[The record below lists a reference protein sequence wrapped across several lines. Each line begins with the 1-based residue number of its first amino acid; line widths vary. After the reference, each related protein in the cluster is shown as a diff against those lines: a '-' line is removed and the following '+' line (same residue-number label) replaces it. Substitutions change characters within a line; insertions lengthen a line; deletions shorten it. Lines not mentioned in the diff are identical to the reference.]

1 MNYFTKAKPY
11 NSLNEY
17 YKKTYGKKV
26 AKISLNAGFTCPN
39 RDGKKGYGGC
49 IYCSRDLSGDFA
61 GDKSKTITEQ
71 FNDIKK
77 IIDEK
82 WPDTL
87 YMPYFQAGSN
97 TYAPLLFLKKI
108 YEEAISIIPDKTV
121 GISIATRGD
130 CINHEI
136 AKYLGELNKIIHVQV
151 ELGLQTS
158 NENTSKYINRQMTN
172 QEFEIA
178 VELLRKENIE
188 VVCHI
193 INGLPN
199 ETETDMINTINYI
212 NKLDIQ
218 GVKIHSLLIL
228 KDTIIEDIYK
238 KEKFKI
244 MTLDEYVK
252 ITCKQISK
260 LRPDIIIHRLAADA
274 NPKDL
279 IEPIWTKKK
288 MVVMNEID
296 KYLRNNNLYQGI
308 EYEKK
313 EKN

>member
-1 MNYFTKAKPY
+1 MNYFTSAKPY

-17 YKKTYGKKV
+17 YKREYGKKV

-49 IYCSRDLSGDFA
+49 IFCSKDLSGDFA
-61 GDKSKTITEQ
+61 GDKNKSLKEQ
-71 FNDIKK
+71 FDDIKEVILK
-77 IIDEK
+77 K

-87 YMPYFQAGSN
+87 FIPYFQAGSN
-97 TYAPLLFLKKI
+97 TYAPIEYLKKI
-108 YEEAISIIPDKTV
+108 FNEAILFDPKVV

-130 CINHEI
+130 CINHDI
-136 AKYLGELNKIIHVQV
+136 AKMLGDINKKIHVQV
-151 ELGLQTS
+151 ELGLQSANEKTS
-158 NENTSKYINRQMTN
+158 DYINRKMTN

-199 ETETDMINTINYI
+199 ETIDNMLDTIRYI

-228 KDTIIEDIYK
+228 KDTILADNYK
-238 KEKFKI
+238 KDKFPILDLEK
-244 MTLDEYVK
+244 YVE
-252 ITCKQISK
+252 IVCKQISI
-260 LRPDIIIHRLAADA
+260 LRPDIIIHRLAADGNA
-274 NPKDL
+274 NDL
-279 IEPIWTKKK
+279 ILPLWTKKK

-296 KYLRNNNLYQGI
+296 KYLRKNNIYQGK
-308 EYEKK
+308 EYKK
-313 EKN
+313 

>member
-1 MNYFTKAKPY
+1 MNYFTSAKPY

-17 YKKTYGKKV
+17 YKQEYGKKV

-49 IYCSRDLSGDFA
+49 IFCSKDLSGDFA
-61 GDKSKTITEQ
+61 GDKNKSLKEQ
-71 FNDIKK
+71 FDDIKEVILK
-77 IIDEK
+77 K

-87 YMPYFQAGSN
+87 FIPYFQAGSN
-97 TYAPLLFLKKI
+97 TYAPIDYLKKI
-108 YEEAISIIPDKTV
+108 FNEAILFDPKVV

-130 CINHEI
+130 CINHDI
-136 AKYLGELNKIIHVQV
+136 AKMLGEINKKIHVQV
-151 ELGLQTS
+151 ELGLQSANEKTS
-158 NENTSKYINRQMTN
+158 DYINRKMTN
-172 QEFEIA
+172 QEFEIG

-199 ETETDMINTINYI
+199 ETIDDMLNTIRYI

-228 KDTIIEDIYK
+228 KDTILADNYK
-238 KEKFKI
+238 KDKFPI
-244 MTLDEYVK
+244 LDLEQYVE
-252 ITCKQISK
+252 IVCKQISI
-260 LRPDIIIHRLAADA
+260 LRPDIIIHRLAADGNA
-274 NPKDL
+274 NDL
-279 IEPIWTKKK
+279 IEPLWTKKK

-296 KYLRNNNLYQGI
+296 KYLRKNNIYQGK
-308 EYEKK
+308 EYKK
-313 EKN
+313 